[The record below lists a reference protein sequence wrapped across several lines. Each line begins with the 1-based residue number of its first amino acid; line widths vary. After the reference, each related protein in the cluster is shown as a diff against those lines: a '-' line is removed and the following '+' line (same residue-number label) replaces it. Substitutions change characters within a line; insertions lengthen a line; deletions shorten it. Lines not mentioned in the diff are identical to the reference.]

1 MAAQH
6 LNVFDTTHLYT
17 WKWLT
22 RKFYVVYIS
31 LQEVNKKE
39 KKSHHKGQILYD
51 STHMRSWEGQVH
63 GDQGYSGACQG
74 WRVGGMGC

>member
-1 MAAQH
+1 MVVMAAQH

-17 WKWLT
+17 RKWLS
-22 RKFYVVYIS
+22 RKFYVVYIL

-51 STHMRSWEGQVH
+51 STHVRS
-63 GDQGYSGACQG
+63 
-74 WRVGGMGC
+74 